1 MQGWCQPSI
10 PTTPLVPHG
19 FLQAA
24 MARRHHH
31 AALCCICVTP
41 SPRNRATRLA
51 GSARFVEGTR
61 SGLTVQGKAP
71 DRMRTQQVM
80 KWIPGLLAT
89 TLVAVAC
96 DKPPNPAAPKR
107 PSFAA
112 LDERTDRITGGGKL
126 GDGRDFA
133 TFGFNARGGQGEI
146 EWVQHCL
153 DGVDATDNCLSGS
166 FTFHGSGVSDY
177 GPPLPPAHSPSP
189 RKRVTSVT
197 RAERTLSASRSAPTL
212 ERAP

>member
-1 MQGWCQPSI
+1 
-10 PTTPLVPHG
+10 
-19 FLQAA
+19 
-24 MARRHHH
+24 
-31 AALCCICVTP
+31 
-41 SPRNRATRLA
+41 
-51 GSARFVEGTR
+51 
-61 SGLTVQGKAP
+61 
-71 DRMRTQQVM
+71 MRTQQVM

-177 GPPLPPAHSPSP
+177 GPPLPPDLPLTTDDPDHCRAWSGSGEAKFKDPSFADGP
-189 RKRVTSVT
+189 FSFTAKACDFGHPGRTDFICFAFSTYSREGTLTGGNIQLHKGATET
-197 RAERTLSASRSAPTL
+197 PTAECPAVVRT
-212 ERAP
+212 